1 MLNDVA
7 KPAELAVQQKQVSQD
22 HVRLRSRS
30 IPENTV
36 IYIVKHSVI
45 RLMVK

>member
-7 KPAELAVQQKQVSQD
+7 KPAKLAVQQKQVSQD

-30 IPENTV
+30 LFENTV
-36 IYIVKHSVI
+36 IYIVKHSEI